1 MGINKHRGFLEEDMP
16 SKKGERKIKVVEV
29 SGSSYE
35 MGFQYGAA
43 CPEIRKAL
51 DINYQI
57 FGGQSAFKKLAEKY
71 IPVYLPFA
79 QEYAPEIVDEMKGMA
94 AGVKLDFQDIFFLNI
109 TYEISGAFVMGCT
122 SFAASGAATGTGEV
136 IAGQNFDYLNLWEEI
151 MVLLKMKPTHGP
163 RILAVAPPGGLGL
176 IGLNS
181 AGISLNLNLLRNRDS
196 LKPQGEVPSHMIL
209 RKVLTSETIGEA
221 IGTIASARRR
231 SAKNY
236 LLASEQ
242 GDIADVEVT
251 LDDVDVQFAGRGIL
265 THANCFKADRFKSAD
280 LAPAYLPDSYIRSQ
294 RLFQIMENHHGRLSV
309 EVMKQLLQDHNNYPN
324 SICRHP
330 NPKSPLPM
338 GRMMKTLV
346 SLISCPK
353 ERKAYIA
360 LGGPCENEYI
370 EYQL

>member
-1 MGINKHRGFLEEDMP
+1 MTDNKAQ
-16 SKKGERKIKVVEV
+16 RKIKVIEV
-29 SGSSYE
+29 GGSSYE

-43 CPEIRKAL
+43 CPQIHQALEI
-51 DINYQI
+51 NHQI
-57 FGGQSAFKKLAEKY
+57 FGGQSEFKKSAEKY
-71 IPVYLPFA
+71 IPMYLPLA
-79 QEYAPEIVDEMKGMA
+79 QEYAPEIVDEIKGIA
-94 AGVKLDFQDIFFLNI
+94 AGAKLDFQDIFFMNI
-109 TYEISGAFVMGCT
+109 TYEISGAFLTGCT
-122 SFAASGAATGTGEV
+122 SFAASGDATDKGEV
-136 IAGQNFDYLNLWEEI
+136 VAGQNLDYLNMWEDI
-151 MVLLKMKPTHGP
+151 MVLLKMKPNRGP
-163 RILAVAPPGGLGL
+163 GILAVTPAGGLGL

-209 RKVLTSETIGEA
+209 RKVLTCETIGEA

-236 LLASEQ
+236 LLASGQ

-251 LDDVDVQFAGRGIL
+251 LDDVDILFAENGIL
-265 THANCFKADRFKSAD
+265 CHANCFKADRFKSAD
-280 LAPAYLPDSYIRSQ
+280 LAPTYMPDSYVRSQ
-294 RLFQIMENHHGRLSV
+294 RLFQLMNNHHGRLSA

-330 NPKSPLPM
+330 NPKAQLPM

-353 ERKAYIA
+353 ERKVYIA
-360 LGGPCENEYI
+360 LGGPCENEYL

>member
-1 MGINKHRGFLEEDMP
+1 MSD
-16 SKKGERKIKVVEV
+16 SKSQRKIKVIEV

-35 MGFQYGAA
+35 MGFQYGAS
-43 CPEIRKAL
+43 CPEILKAL
-51 DINYQI
+51 DINYQV
-57 FGGQSAFKKLAEKY
+57 FGGRDTVKNLADKF
-71 IPVYLPFA
+71 IPMYLPAA
-79 QEYAPEIVDEMKGMA
+79 QEFAPEIIDEMKGMA
-94 AGVKLDFQDIFFLNI
+94 AGAKLDFEDIFFLNI
-109 TYEISGAFVMGCT
+109 TYEISVSAMMGCT
-122 SFAASGAATGTGEV
+122 SFAAAGDATGNGDV
-136 IAGQNFDYLNLWEEI
+136 IAGQNLDYLNLWKDI

-163 RILAVAPPGGLGL
+163 GILALASPGSLGL

-221 IGTIASARRR
+221 IGIIGSARRR

-236 LLASEQ
+236 LLTSDQ

-251 LDDVDVQFAGRGIL
+251 ADDIDVHFANRGIL
-265 THANCFKADRFKSAD
+265 THANHFKMDRFKSAD
-280 LAPAYLPDSYIRSQ
+280 LAPAFLSDSYIRCQ
-294 RLFQIMENHHGRLSV
+294 RLLQLMEGHHGLLSV
-309 EVMKQLLQDHNNYPN
+309 DVMKQLLQDHNNYPN

-338 GRMMKTLV
+338 GRMTQTLV

-360 LGGPCENEYI
+360 LNNPCENEYF